1 MSCTDTTGLNQKY
14 EKNPEEIRQ
23 LVDVGTGKRGLTI
36 GSSNI
41 HFFIVCDLKR
51 NVPTGCFF

>member
-1 MSCTDTTGLNQKY
+1 MSCTDTTGLNQKL
-14 EKNPEEIRQ
+14 KEIRQ

-36 GSSNI
+36 GSSNV